1 MGNSGIDRETGITH
15 PTYPSQVSRTVLF
28 PWSPSAPPLPL
39 EYLAAN
45 VILLH
50 LYVCVSKG
58 GENPFEHSHVI
69 H

>member
-1 MGNSGIDRETGITH
+1 MWVSLPLMWVFNKRFIMGNSGIDRETGITH
-15 PTYPSQVSRTVLF
+15 PTYPSQVSQTVLF

-50 LYVCVSKG
+50 L
-58 GENPFEHSHVI
+58 
-69 H
+69 